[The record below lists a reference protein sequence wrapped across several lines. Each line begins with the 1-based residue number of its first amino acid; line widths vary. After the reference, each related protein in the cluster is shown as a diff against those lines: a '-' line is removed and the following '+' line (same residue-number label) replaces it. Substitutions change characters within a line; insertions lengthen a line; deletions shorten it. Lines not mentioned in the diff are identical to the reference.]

1 MSLLCILAPLL
12 GMLVDRW
19 GARRLMLGGAIFSGF
34 CFILL
39 SRINSLGMFHG
50 IFFYW
55 LLG

>member
-19 GARRLMLGGAIFSGF
+19 GPRRLMLGGAIFSGF